1 MTLWTLGSINADYA
15 YRVPRLPGPGETV
28 AAEGLTRGLGGK
40 GANLSVAAARAAARV
55 VHVGA
60 VGPDGRWAVE
70 RLMEYGV
77 DVRHVAEV
85 GEVTGHAVIAVAPDG
100 ENSILI
106 WPGANAAIPEAVRD
120 APLAEARVGDRAV
133 AQNETNGQAGW
144 LATAKRMGLSTAYV
158 AAPFDPQ
165 AVGAVLDVLDLL
177 ILNAVEAEQ
186 LEAALGRRVGDLGV
200 RDVLVTM
207 GAEGC
212 RWHGAEGER
221 SFPAPKVEVVDT
233 TGAGDTFAGYV
244 LAGLDRGLPMAQAIG
259 QAQVAAA
266 LMVAR
271 RGTADAIP
279 DLKEVQDARLA
290 P

>member
-1 MTLWTLGSINADYA
+1 MTIWNLGSINADFA
-15 YRVPRLPGPGETV
+15 YRVPRLPGPGETL
-28 AAEGLTRGLGGK
+28 AAESLTRGLGGK

-55 VHVGA
+55 AHVGA

-70 RLMEYGV
+70 RLLEYGV
-77 DVRHVAEV
+77 DTRHVAEV
-85 GEVTGHAVIAVAPDG
+85 GEVTGHAVIAVDPAG

-106 WPGANAAIPEAVRD
+106 WPGANVAIPDETRD

-133 AQNETNGQAGW
+133 AQNETNGQGAW
-144 LATAKRMGLSTAYV
+144 LAAAKRLGLHTAYV
-158 AAPFDPQ
+158 AAPFDAQ

-177 ILNAVEAEQ
+177 ILNRVEAEQ

-200 RDVLVTM
+200 PDVLVTR
-207 GAEGC
+207 GAEGV
-212 RWHGAEGER
+212 RWHGAGGAQD
-221 SFPAPKVEVVDT
+221 FAAPRVEAVDA
-233 TGAGDTFAGYV
+233 TGAGDTFAGYL

-266 LMVAR
+266 LMVTR
-271 RGTADAIP
+271 PGTADAIP
-279 DLKEVQDARLA
+279 DLKDVQDARLG